1 VKKRKRMVTPVCV
14 VCPFIPY
21 NRDVYCL
28 FTVMARLNLTTR
40 DMIKKKKL
48 TSMLMFWLDMLSV
61 VIAFFELL
69 CVMVE
74 YRIQKKSLRGRY
86 VIDFYS
92 RQGDIRRLIYESDE
106 ICHDHFR
113 MDRNAFSKLCN
124 MLEAR
129 GGLKATKHMLIDEQV
144 AMFLYILAHHVKNR
158 IIKRQFR
165 RSGETISRHFKSVL
179 HAVIRLHAEFLEKP
193 NPVPENSTDEKWKWF
208 KVYYD
213 TLFADFMSF
222 NYNITYL
229 YFVFMYKEL
238 FRCVRWNTY

>member
-1 VKKRKRMVTPVCV
+1 MVTPVCV

-28 FTVMARLNLTTR
+28 FIVMARLNLTTR

-74 YRIQKKSLRGRY
+74 YRIQKESLRARY

-92 RQGDIRRLIYESDE
+92 RQGDIHRLIYESDE

-129 GGLKATKHMLIDEQV
+129 GGLKATKHMLIYE
-144 AMFLYILAHHVKNR
+144 
-158 IIKRQFR
+158 
-165 RSGETISRHFKSVL
+165 
-179 HAVIRLHAEFLEKP
+179 
-193 NPVPENSTDEKWKWF
+193 
-208 KVYYD
+208 
-213 TLFADFMSF
+213 
-222 NYNITYL
+222 
-229 YFVFMYKEL
+229 
-238 FRCVRWNTY
+238 